1 MLYTSLIL
9 VLIVSFIFIVNHW
22 DQNKGVVYVVF
33 IILDKALT
41 QYGLLNLNSTHDSTS
56 FALMYHLIPL
66 IVLQGPFFLYYLKS
80 VMKGAFVYDRYLLFF
95 SIPSL
100 IFLINVIPYYELPF
114 QERVAYFMGNE
125 LSQPLKGYLFLTL
138 KQQYLFLSIYNTS
151 FVLYGAIY
159 INRLKVGSGVY
170 LKKKIT
176 VLLTRIFVVSFL
188 TIIPGLV
195 TLFLLNLKSN
205 QVGMINFY
213 KPELVNNNYLF
224 FQALILPLSFFLV
237 PNWLYNDREPFSFLD
252 KFRIKRKKAISSNLN
267 NEVEVELTN
276 KSDLDLIITYIET
289 KKPYLN
295 PRFTLHDLSRELN
308 IPLLMVSSFFNKQLK
323 TPYPEYKN
331 RLRVNH
337 AIQLF
342 SEGMHTQ
349 MSIEGIATICGF
361 KNKSRFYAAF
371 KAEFKM
377 TPTEWIEKNVGMVA
391 P

>member
-56 FALMYHLIPL
+56 FALVYHLIPL

-80 VMKGAFVYDRYLLFF
+80 IMKGALVYDRYLLFF

-342 SEGMHTQ
+342 REGMHTQ

>member
-1 MLYTSLIL
+1 
-9 VLIVSFIFIVNHW
+9 
-22 DQNKGVVYVVF
+22 
-33 IILDKALT
+33 
-41 QYGLLNLNSTHDSTS
+41 
-56 FALMYHLIPL
+56 
-66 IVLQGPFFLYYLKS
+66 
-80 VMKGAFVYDRYLLFF
+80 MKGALVYDRYLLFF

-342 SEGMHTQ
+342 REGMHTQ

>member
-9 VLIVSFIFIVNHW
+9 VLIVSFIFMVNHW

-33 IILDKALT
+33 IIIDKALT
-41 QYGLLNLNSTHDSTS
+41 QYGLLNLNSTHDSTT
-56 FALMYHLIPL
+56 FALVYHLIPL

-80 VMKGAFVYDRYLLFF
+80 IMKGSFVYDRYLLFF

-159 INRLKVGSGVY
+159 IDRLKAGSGVY

-176 VLLTRIFVVSFL
+176 VLLTRIYVISSL

-213 KPELVNNNYLF
+213 NPELVNNNYLF
-224 FQALILPLSFFLV
+224 FQTLILPLSFFLV
-237 PNWLYNDREPFSFLD
+237 PNWLYNDKEPFSFLD
-252 KFRIKRKKAISSNLN
+252 KLRLKRKTISSNLN
-267 NEVEVELTN
+267 NEVVVELTK
-276 KSDLDLIITYIET
+276 KSDLDLIITYFET

-295 PRFTLHDLSRELN
+295 PQFTLHDLSRELN
-308 IPLLMVSSFFNKQLK
+308 IPHLRVSGLFNNQLK

-331 RLRVNH
+331 RFRVNH

-342 SEGMHTQ
+342 KENMHLQ
-349 MSIEGIATICGF
+349 MSIEGISAVCGF

-371 KAEFKM
+371 KAEYKM
-377 TPTEWIEKNVGMVA
+377 TPMEWIEKNRLGMIN
-391 P
+391 